1 MLDISLAV
9 GDGSHRMTYAELADA
24 RGISLASAR
33 RLARRHH
40 WHRQAGND
48 GIIRVTV
55 PLGLLRAAPRPAQ
68 AAPASIGGR
77 GSTFWPALSSRPVRY
92 GLISSSMRRK
102 TVKRDWIADW
112 NKWSCAERV
121 CALLVAFVLLALPL
135 SLMLTATAGG

>member
-77 GSTFWPALSSRPVRY
+77 GSTFWPALSSRPVRN